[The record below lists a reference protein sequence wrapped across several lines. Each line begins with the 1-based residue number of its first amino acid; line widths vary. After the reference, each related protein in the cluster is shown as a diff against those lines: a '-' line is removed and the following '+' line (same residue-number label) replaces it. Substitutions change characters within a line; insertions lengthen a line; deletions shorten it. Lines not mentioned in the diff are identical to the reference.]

1 MGTVFPWVGK
11 ESHHI
16 KEGGW
21 LCVNKTWLLLNILK
35 HDLKSDLQLCCQET
49 EEVSCLF
56 YKLPMFSPLPACSS
70 LTESR
75 VMDGRRCP
83 CSQKPLQQRVG
94 QAVTSTYHLC
104 QDKELQNTLGAKGP
118 WLAPHS
124 AQSHRYPCSL
134 GHICYT
140 HGPLMTF
147 ISCVSDNVA
156 LLVEW
161 QCSSTGQQ
169 TALAGK
175 CLPPSAG
182 SSSAGLLQRDALLWQ
197 IKHQAGYQPMNRG
210 HRLSGEKG
218 KKLPWSEHMKA
229 WKLSGFL
236 DER

>member
-1 MGTVFPWVGK
+1 MIHFTEFSVSWSKAQSWVNNPCGLNLSHLQKWRRVGTVFSWVGK

-21 LCVNKTWLLLNILK
+21 LCVNKTRLLLNILK
-35 HDLKSDLQLCCQET
+35 HDLKSDLQSCCQET

-56 YKLPMFSPLPACSS
+56 YKLPMFFPSPCPLQSHRKAAWWMGEGLPAPK
-70 LTESR
+70 T
-75 VMDGRRCP
+75 P
-83 CSQKPLQQRVG
+83 CNRGCG
-94 QAVTSTYHLC
+94 QAVTSACHSR
-104 QDKELQNTLGAKGP
+104 QDKELQNMLGAKGP

-147 ISCVSDNVA
+147 ISCVSDNVT

-161 QCSSTGQQ
+161 QCSTGQE

-175 CLPPSAG
+175 WLPLVQA
-182 SSSAGLLQRDALLWQ
+182 AALL
-197 IKHQAGYQPMNRG
+197 G
-210 HRLSGEKG
+210 ST
-218 KKLPWSEHMKA
+218 
-229 WKLSGFL
+229 
-236 DER
+236 